1 MNRVKL
7 EQLLKE
13 CVKKVNESET
23 ALSQL
28 DNFCEKQW
36 HATFSELQSDM
47 DVQGDH
53 IVEWL
58 MCGNG
63 SADIDAFI
71 KFMNEYTDKREDRVT

>member
-13 CVKKVNESET
+13 CVKKVNESEK

-36 HATFSELQSDM
+36 HTTFSELQSDM
-47 DVQGDH
+47 YVQGDH

-58 MCGNG
+58 MYGNG
-63 SADIDAFI
+63 SANVEDFI
-71 KFMNEYTDKREDRVT
+71 KFMNENSDDQMESL